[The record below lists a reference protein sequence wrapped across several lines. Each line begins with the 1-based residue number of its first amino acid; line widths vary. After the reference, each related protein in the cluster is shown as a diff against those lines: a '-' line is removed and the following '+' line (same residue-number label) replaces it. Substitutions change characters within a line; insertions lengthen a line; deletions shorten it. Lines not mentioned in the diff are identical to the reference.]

1 MIADPG
7 GSGFE
12 PRSQPRPG
20 VELLLV
26 LGVSLGASAVYSL
39 LSLLRK
45 LSSTEGLAGSRAVI
59 NPTRADAE
67 WLDFLYQL
75 AGNLLPLAAVGLAL
89 YLLWLEAPG
98 VLRRI
103 GLNAYEPLSDL
114 GRGAALAALV
124 GLPGVALYFV
134 GRELGLA
141 AEVVPSGL
149 TNYWWVT
156 PMLLLAALKAGLV
169 EEVIIVA
176 FTFDRLKKL
185 RLSTAAVVFVAA
197 LIRGSYHLYQGF
209 AGFIGNFVMGLVFCY
224 AYLRWRRVAPLVV
237 AHTLMDTAV
246 FIVGPVVLTE

>member
-1 MIADPG
+1 MTARPNA
-7 GSGFE
+7 
-12 PRSQPRPG
+12 RPG
-20 VELLLV
+20 LELILV

-45 LSSTEGLAGSRAVI
+45 LSSSEGLAGSRTVI

-98 VLRRI
+98 VLTRI
-103 GLNAYEPLSDL
+103 GLNAGEPLGDL

-124 GLPGVALYFV
+124 GLPGVALYFSA
-134 GRELGLA
+134 RELGLA
-141 AEVVPSGL
+141 AEVVPSSL
-149 TNYWWVT
+149 ENYWWVI

-169 EEVIIVA
+169 EELIIVA
-176 FTFDRLKKL
+176 FTFDRLGKL
-185 RLSTAAVVFVAA
+185 GLSSAAVIVVAA

-209 AGFIGNFVMGLVFCY
+209 AGFIGNFVMGLIFGY

-237 AHTLMDTAV
+237 AHTLMDAVV
-246 FIVGPVVLTE
+246 FIVGPSILAE